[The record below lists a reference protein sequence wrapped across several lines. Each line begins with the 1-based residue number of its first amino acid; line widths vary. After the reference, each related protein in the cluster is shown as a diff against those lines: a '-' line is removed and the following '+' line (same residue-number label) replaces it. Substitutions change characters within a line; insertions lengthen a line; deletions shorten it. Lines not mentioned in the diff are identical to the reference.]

1 MPVKYL
7 PLLLL
12 MCGCKLTSA
21 KHKWPDGS
29 QTKVFDG
36 RLLHK
41 QEASFEFTQASNG
54 TVTVKATV
62 NSTVDSKSVE
72 AAAHG
77 AAKGAVEGMIQ

>member
-1 MPVKYL
+1 MKYL
-7 PLLLL
+7 PLFLLL
-12 MCGCKLTSA
+12 CGCKLTSFT
-21 KHKWPDGS
+21 HHWPDGS
-29 QTKVFDG
+29 KTKVFDG
-36 RLLHK
+36 RILHK